1 MPPPFLTKALCFI
14 LVDKGK
20 IMNRRGSRGM
30 RIPVRKANDRN
41 SKPQSVEATPQT
53 VEDEVDIKLVGC
65 EDDIAE
71 LRETVLRL
79 KADMQNYRN
88 RQQRWAQDEVQRQK
102 DQLLVEFIRILD
114 DMEKAVAHLESN
126 SVTHQAV
133 KIAYDNM
140 LKLLAQQGVER
151 INAQGATFDP
161 TWHDAVAMVP
171 GLHTQTEPL
180 KVTEVVSH
188 GYRIGERL
196 LRPSQVVVSQRRS

>member
-30 RIPVRKANDRN
+30 RIPVRKVNHRSDET
-41 SKPQSVEATPQT
+41 QSIEDTPQT
-53 VEDEVDIKLVGC
+53 VEDAAENMHNGC
-65 EDDIAE
+65 EDDIVE

-151 INAQGATFDP
+151 INAQNAIFDP